1 MPPHSTDDAALIV
14 AAQAGDRR
22 ALDVLIEAYLPFVY
36 TIVRRAVDADADV
49 DDVVQETMVRVI
61 RDLPDLRDPATFRA
75 WVGTITVRQISNHLQ
90 RLRSSEPRAGDLAGL
105 SEFPDADGSFEGLTL
120 LRLGIAAQR
129 RQAAQAA
136 RWLDDEDR
144 VLLSLWWLELAGRL
158 TRTELAAAA
167 GVSVAHAGVRVQRMR
182 QQLEQC
188 RALLA
193 ALDTR
198 PRCGELDLLV
208 ADWDGVPSSVLR
220 KRLARHVR
228 GCAICDP
235 AAAQLM
241 AADKLLM
248 GLALLPVPVALTA
261 AVLGKA
267 GTATVAS
274 SVALAGAAKAG
285 VLGHLAKAL
294 AVPKVAAAVVTGT
307 VVVGA
312 TVAVIT
318 WPATT
323 PPPLPAVL
331 SPPAAVATPARSP
344 AVRPPSPSRTPGPRR
359 PTPSR
364 SPAGLLAI
372 GLTSLEAANDAGL
385 FVTTAA
391 DLAVFSP
398 VTATAG
404 TPARRQAT
412 FTVVAGLADVKCV
425 SLRASDGR
433 YLRHLS
439 WRLLLSPADDTDL
452 FRGDATFCVR
462 PADLDGAILLES
474 RNYPGWFVHRRG
486 TELWV
491 DLAAD
496 GTADFDT
503 ECSFRARPPLAP

>member
-1 MPPHSTDDAALIV
+1 MAAHSTDEAALIV
-14 AAQAGDRR
+14 AAQTGDRR

-36 TIVRRAVDADADV
+36 TIVRRALDADADV
-49 DDVVQETMVRVI
+49 DDVVQDTMVRVI

-90 RLRSSEPRAGDLAGL
+90 RRRTSEPRAGDLAGL
-105 SEFPDADGSFEGLTL
+105 SEFPDAHGEVEGLTL
-120 LRLGIAAQR
+120 LRLGIAEQR

-136 RWLDDEDR
+136 RWLDDDDR

-167 GVSVAHAGVRVQRMR
+167 GVSIAHAGVRVQRMR

-198 PRCGELDLLV
+198 PRCGDLDLLV
-208 ADWDGVPSSVLR
+208 TDWDGVPSSALR
-220 KRLARHVR
+220 KRLVRHVR
-228 GCAICDP
+228 ACPTCDP
-235 AAAQLM
+235 AASDLM
-241 AADKLLM
+241 SADKLLI
-248 GLALLPVPVALTA
+248 GLALLPVPVALAA

-267 GTATVAS
+267 ATVTS

-285 VLGHLAKAL
+285 VLGQLAKAL

-318 WPATT
+318 WPAAT
-323 PPPLPAVL
+323 PPPLPAVQ
-331 SPPAAVATPARSP
+331 SPPAAVATPPRSP
-344 AVRPPSPSRTPGPRR
+344 AARPPSPSRTPGPRQQ
-359 PTPSR
+359 PAPSR
-364 SPAGLLAI
+364 NPAGVLAI
-372 GLTSLEAANDAGL
+372 GPTSLEALNDPGL

-391 DLAVFSP
+391 GRGVLSSVSQ
-398 VTATAG
+398 TAG
-404 TPARRQAT
+404 TAARQQAS
-412 FTVVAGLADVKCV
+412 FTVVAGLADAKCV
-425 SLRASDGR
+425 SLRAGDGR

-439 WRLLLSPADDTDL
+439 WRLLLSAADDTEL

-462 PADLDGAILLES
+462 PAEADGAILLES

-496 GTADFDT
+496 GTADFGA
-503 ECSFRARPPLAP
+503 ESSFRVRPPLAP